1 MLSRTPKWNK
11 NISYFTTD
19 TKMFFQHLFSSPEK
33 KYQALVKFFFILLN
47 FCSSIEMQS
56 SFLNFDQFLRYRS
69 ISYKFGSQDWIYPE
83 KWNKY
88 KSYKKNN
95 ILLNSNLQILIF
107 LIYLKKGF
115 QVCTTLVL
123 FWFFF
128 CAIFT

>member
-1 MLSRTPKWNK
+1 
-11 NISYFTTD
+11 
-19 TKMFFQHLFSSPEK
+19 
-33 KYQALVKFFFILLN
+33 
-47 FCSSIEMQS
+47 MQS

-69 ISYKFGSQDWIYPE
+69 ISYKFGSQDLIYPE

-88 KSYKKNN
+88 KSYKKN
-95 ILLNSNLQILIF
+95 ILFNSNLQILIF

-128 CAIFT
+128 ALSLLNVMLGL